1 MLKGVSSC
9 FMHGYQVQ
17 SLPISSCVIWGKFFN
32 VSRPVS
38 SSKMII
44 MAV

>member
-1 MLKGVSSC
+1 MFHALVSSPKSANFQLC
-9 FMHGYQVQ
+9 D
-17 SLPISSCVIWGKFFN
+17 LGKFFN